1 MRHPLALALAG
12 PLLVAL
18 AATLSA
24 CGGQLRD
31 APEPS
36 PLVWPAPPDTPR
48 IAFVRTFSR
57 PADLGIGRGLADRL
71 QALLLGERDTR
82 MVRPMAVAAVRGV
95 IYVADP
101 GAQGVHRFDRAGDHY
116 ALIRGPGGTPLP
128 SPVGLAEGAG
138 GEVYVTDSRL
148 GAVFVIR
155 PDADAASPVALDTAP
170 HQPTGIAFDPD
181 ARRLL
186 VVDTAAHE
194 ILAYGPDLRLMAR
207 IGTGGNGP
215 AEFNHPTALW
225 RDPRGRL
232 YVTDPLNF
240 RIQILDAGGL
250 FVAAIGRAGDGR
262 GDSPRPKGVATDRDG
277 HVFIVDAL
285 LHSVQIFDEAGRFLL
300 PVGQQG
306 QERGEFW
313 LPAGIFVSSDGYIYV
328 ADSYNR
334 RVQVL
339 RYLGDAT

>member
-1 MRHPLALALAG
+1 MRQTLVLALVG

-24 CGGQLRD
+24 CGGQLREV
-31 APEPS
+31 PEPS

-48 IAFVRTFSR
+48 IAFVRAFSR
-57 PADLGIGRGLADRL
+57 PAELGIGRGLAERL
-71 QALLLGERDTR
+71 QALLLGDRDTR
-82 MVRPMAVAAVRGV
+82 MVRPMAVAVVRGV

-101 GAQGVHRFDRAGDHY
+101 GVQAVHRFDPAGDRY
-116 ALIRGPGGTPLP
+116 ALVRGPGGTPLP

-148 GAVFVIR
+148 GGVFVIR
-155 PDADAASPVALDTAP
+155 PDAEAAAPLALDTAP
-170 HQPTGIAFDPD
+170 RQPTGIAFDPD
-181 ARRLL
+181 GRRLL
-186 VVDTAAHE
+186 VVDTAAHQ

-215 AEFNHPTALW
+215 GEFNHPTALW
-225 RDPRGRL
+225 RDPSGRL

-240 RIQILDAGGL
+240 RIQILDADGTFL
-250 FVAAIGRAGDGR
+250 AAIGRAGDSP

-277 HVFIVDAL
+277 HVFVVDAL

-306 QERGEFW
+306 QDRGEFW
-313 LPAGIFVSSDGYIYV
+313 LPAGVFVSGDGHIYV

-339 RYLGDAT
+339 RYIGGPT